1 VEHIPLW
8 GWGAF
13 GALVV
18 LLLAIDLFAH
28 RDGRGESQR
37 SAIIWSVIWIG
48 AGLAFNVFVWIVM
61 GGQAAQEYLA
71 AYLIEKSLSLDNLFV
86 FLIIFQSL
94 GIPSRYQH
102 DVLFWGILGAVV
114 MRLAFILVGV
124 SLIQWFEPVT
134 WVFGAFLVYVAYK
147 LARHSGG
154 EVHPEK
160 NIVLKTA
167 RRLLPVSRGDHLDHG
182 HAFIVRE
189 QGALCFTPL
198 LLVLLVIESTD
209 VIFAIDSVPAVIGII
224 PTKTF
229 TPSLTKFIAFTSN
242 VFAILG
248 LRALYFLLA
257 GVMEMFRYLHYGLAA
272 VLGFVG
278 LKMILEYIVE
288 EGGHLVSPLVSLLVI
303 AALLGIS
310 IAASLIASRREN
322 PPEEATD
329 DSE

>member
-114 MRLAFILVGV
+114 FRAIFVFVGV
-124 SLIQWFEPVT
+124 AAVERWEWVVYIFGAILLYAAYRAFLENPAEQRENETVKWLAQHLPVT
-134 WVFGAFLVYVAYK
+134 HEIHASKFIAISNGRRVA
-147 LARHSGG
+147 
-154 EVHPEK
+154 
-160 NIVLKTA
+160 
-167 RRLLPVSRGDHLDHG
+167 
-182 HAFIVRE
+182 
-189 QGALCFTPL
+189 TPL
-198 LLVLLVIESTD
+198 LIALLGLELTD
-209 VIFAIDSVPAVIGII
+209 VMFAIDSVPAAFAITRDAFII
-224 PTKTF
+224 Y
-229 TPSLTKFIAFTSN
+229 SSN
-242 VFAILG
+242 IFAILG
-248 LRALYFLLA
+248 LRSLYIVLA
-257 GVMEMFRYLHYGLAA
+257 HTIAELEYLHYGLAGVLAFAAFKILANEWVHLPALISVGIIVVIIGAA
-272 VLGFVG
+272 VW
-278 LKMILEYIVE
+278 
-288 EGGHLVSPLVSLLVI
+288 
-303 AALLGIS
+303 
-310 IAASLIASRREN
+310 ASLRHRSRQAGSAA
-322 PPEEATD
+322 EA
-329 DSE
+329 EP